1 MGSAMTVSVMEEFN
15 DCWQKLKLKSL
26 KNLQLRNIM
35 LNAV

>member
-1 MGSAMTVSVMEEFN
+1 MSSAMTVSVMEEFN

>member
-1 MGSAMTVSVMEEFN
+1 MGSAMTVSAMEEFN
-15 DCWQKLKLKSL
+15 DGWQKLKLKSL